1 MRLTFLFALVSSI
14 FILTTSC
21 RKEFSTE
28 GKIIPVPIIQDSLP
42 VNYPFATGFCAAAS
56 LGISI
61 GEIPDYQPDTSSSLA
76 DSLFLD
82 MPTSGNQGSQGSCA
96 AWAVVY
102 GLGTYYVH
110 TISGKAYSD
119 TGNLSPKFTYNQI
132 AKGNCGCTSLTD
144 NLYLLRE
151 EGAASLG
158 LMPYDPSECSLQPDS
173 LQKQDALNTRIKG
186 FARVDM
192 HNLSLIKRALSEKK
206 PVVFAITVDDGFKRL
221 DSPFVWKDHLGS
233 TGEGHAMVIIGYDD
247 SKGTL
252 RILNSW
258 STAWADGGEA
268 WIDYSFFLNN
278 VNGDGYVFN

>member
-1 MRLTFLFALVSSI
+1 MRLTFLFALVASI
-14 FILTTSC
+14 LILTSSC
-21 RKEFSTE
+21 RKEYSTE
-28 GKIIPVPIIQDSLP
+28 GKTIPETVIQDSLP
-42 VNYPFATGFCAAAS
+42 VNYPFATGFCAVAS

-61 GEIPDYQPDTSSSLA
+61 GEIPDYQPDTSASLK
-76 DSLFLD
+76 DSLLLD
-82 MPTSGNQGSQGSCA
+82 MPASGNQGSQGSCA

-132 AKGNCGCTSLTD
+132 AKGNCGCTSLID

-151 EGAASLG
+151 EGASSLG

-173 LQKQDALNTRIKG
+173 LQIQNALNTRINN
-186 FARVDM
+186 FARVDL

-221 DSPFVWKDHLGS
+221 DSPFIWKDHAGS
-233 TGEGHAMVIIGYDD
+233 SAGGHAMVIIGYDD
-247 SKGTL
+247 SKGSL

-258 STAWADGGEA
+258 SGAWADRGEA
-268 WIDYSFFLNN
+268 WIDYNFFLNN
-278 VNGDGYVFN
+278 VNEDGYVFN